1 MAEPRELDE
10 PDLKGAIESLKS
22 VLIAPQTLEAWAVQR
37 RVFALTHRRL
47 LIGATSARRIALT
60 RGVIGG
66 FDLTAILW
74 QDLEEVTLSV
84 GLLARAARACVWAAR
99 RISPRTVPPGRG
111 VCSSPDCASR
121 RRSTASVSRR
131 LTSSPACMDGIPT
144 EL

>member
-1 MAEPRELDE
+1 MAEPRQLDE

-37 RVFALTHRRL
+37 RVFALTHPRL

-84 GLLARAARACVWAAR
+84 GLLGARLVRACGTRGGSRLGRCRRGAESAVHRTAQAAGAL
-99 RISPRTVPPGRG
+99 P
-111 VCSSPDCASR
+111 
-121 RRSTASVSRR
+121 RRSVA
-131 LTSSPACMDGIPT
+131 G
-144 EL
+144 

>member
-22 VLIAPQTLEAWAVQR
+22 VLIPPQTLEAWAVQR

-47 LIGATSARRIALT
+47 LIGATSGWRIALT

-74 QDLEEVTLSV
+74 QDPEEVTLGV
-84 GLLARAARACVWAAR
+84 GLLGARLAVRVGRAADLASDGAAGAR
-99 RISPRTVPPGRG
+99 SLEFTGLRKRKAQALYP
-111 VCSSPDCASR
+111 
-121 RRSTASVSRR
+121 RRSGA
-131 LTSSPACMDGIPT
+131 G
-144 EL
+144 